1 MTAFARCLLLC
12 WIPFA
17 VAQAAAPP
25 LVVDGD
31 GDGISDEVDDCPYT
45 PPGIRVDAL
54 GCPRN
59 KADGDLDGVP
69 DVADDCP
76 YTPAGAQVGIKG
88 CAIDDDFD
96 GVANGLDR
104 CPRSRLGEAVDEL
117 GCTAGERPGPVAA
130 LPTPLPVPARPPRP
144 EPTPSMPPPVSA
156 APTAAPAAPVIAKP
170 LPLPPPKPAPV
181 TVVPNASPASPPRAG
196 EESEK
201 PKLVVRFNVDG
212 ARLGEGDLQAIRG
225 YARIFS
231 RQLAAAPMAIV
242 SLKAY
247 ADQGE
252 LARDRSVAVARMT
265 AVRKVLVQNGIA
277 ADRIRSE
284 SAPLALDESGKSRRV
299 EAEVISR

>member
-1 MTAFARCLLLC
+1 MTAFARCLLMC

-54 GCPRN
+54 GCPRD

-69 DVADDCP
+69 DVADECP

-117 GCTAGERPGPVAA
+117 GCTQGERPGPVTA
-130 LPTPLPVPARPPRP
+130 VPPPSARPPRVQP
-144 EPTPSMPPPVSA
+144 PSMPAPVAA
-156 APTAAPAAPVIAKP
+156 APAPVIAKP
-170 LPLPPPKPAPV
+170 LPLPPPRSTSGLAAPS
-181 TVVPNASPASPPRAG
+181 PSPATPKPSPRAG
-196 EESEK
+196 KESEK
-201 PKLVVRFNVDG
+201 PKLVIGFNVDG

-231 RQLAAAPMAIV
+231 RQLAASPTAIV

-247 ADQGE
+247 ADEGE
-252 LARDRSVAVARMT
+252 LSRDRSVAVARMT

-284 SAPLALDESGKSRRV
+284 SAPLALDKSGKSRRV